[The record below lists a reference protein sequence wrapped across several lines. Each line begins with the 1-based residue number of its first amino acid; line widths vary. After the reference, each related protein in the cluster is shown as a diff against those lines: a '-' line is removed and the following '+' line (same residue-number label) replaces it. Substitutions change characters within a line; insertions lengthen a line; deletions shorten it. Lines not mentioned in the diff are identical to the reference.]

1 MTSIAFDARIH
12 LPARPIMEL
21 RHLRYFVALA
31 EQLNFTAAAEKV
43 HVTQS
48 TLSHQIRQLETEL
61 GQPLF
66 ERGARKVTMTLTGEA
81 FLERARN
88 ALREVDEGIWTV
100 RMAAEEM
107 SGVVRI
113 GTTHTFNMH
122 IIPRCISLFVE
133 TYPSVRVDVLEMAG
147 NEIASALVGGD
158 LDIGVTY
165 KPERTRG
172 LHFESLYTEEMM
184 LAVSAK
190 HPFARRR
197 FVRMSELHLQKL
209 VVLPGTFATRA
220 LLEEC
225 FQMANATPVIVAEMN
240 AIAPMIELV
249 SFTDIAAIVSEHA
262 TVRPDVRMVPL
273 ESPTPTRAPGLLWK
287 SRDSR
292 SHAARALASIIR
304 AVSSEQGRSKR
315 QRASKGKR

>member
-1 MTSIAFDARIH
+1 
-12 LPARPIMEL
+12 MEL

-48 TLSHQIRQLETEL
+48 TLSHQIRQLEDEL
-61 GQPLF
+61 GRPLF
-66 ERGARKVTMTLTGEA
+66 ERGARKVTMTVTGEA

-107 SGVVRI
+107 TGVVRI
-113 GTTHTFNMH
+113 GTTHTFNMR
-122 IIPRCISLFVE
+122 IIPRCISMFLE
-133 TYPSVRVDVLEMAG
+133 TYPSVRVEVLEMSG
-147 NEIASALVGGD
+147 DDIASALAKGD
-158 LDIGVTY
+158 LDIGVAYRPQST
-165 KPERTRG
+165 PRLR
-172 LHFESLYTEEMM
+172 FESLYTEEMM
-184 LAVSAK
+184 LAVGVR
-190 HPFARRR
+190 HPFAKRR
-197 FVRMSELHLQKL
+197 FVRMAELHLQKI
-209 VVLPGTFATRA
+209 VVLPSAFSTRA

-225 FQMANATPVIVAEMN
+225 FRMANATPVVVAEMN

-262 TVRPDVRMVPL
+262 TLRQDVRMIPL
-273 ESPTPTRAPGLLWK
+273 ESPTPTRAPGLLW
-287 SRDSR
+287 RTGDSR

-304 AVSSEQGRSKR
+304 SVSSEHSRVATNHKPG
-315 QRASKGKR
+315 

>member
-1 MTSIAFDARIH
+1 
-12 LPARPIMEL
+12 MEL

-48 TLSHQIRQLETEL
+48 TLSHQIRQLEEEL
-61 GQPLF
+61 GRPLF
-66 ERGARKVTMTLTGEA
+66 QRGARKVTMTLTGEA

-88 ALREVDEGIWTV
+88 ALREVDEGIWSV

-113 GTTHTFNMH
+113 GTTHTFSMR
-122 IIPRCISLFVE
+122 IVPRCISMFLE
-133 TYPSVRVDVLEMAG
+133 TYPSVRVEVLEMSG
-147 NEIASALVGGD
+147 NEIASALAKGD

-165 KPERTRG
+165 KPQSTLG

-184 LAVSAK
+184 LAVGAK
-190 HPFARRR
+190 HPFSKRR
-197 FVRMSELHLQKL
+197 FVRMSELHLQKI
-209 VVLPGTFATRA
+209 VALPRTFSTRA

-225 FQMANATPVIVAEMN
+225 FRMANATPVVVAEMN

-262 TVRPDVRMVPL
+262 TVRPDVRMIPL
-273 ESPTPTRAPGLLWK
+273 ESPTPTRGPGLLWRT
-287 SRDSR
+287 SDSR
-292 SHAARALASIIR
+292 SHATRALAAIIR
-304 AVSSEQGRSKR
+304 SVSAEQARDKR
-315 QRASKGKR
+315 HKTLRGKRGPRIQSP